1 MTTSFRCH
9 YPQCEAE
16 FVGHFLSCIFK
27 ICMLD
32 ILYILFPLNFLPFEN
47 QLKLGNIIDFLYIH
61 LVHIN
66 TITYGFFSCL
76 SMTEESQKLGISKF
90 CKIFVDDFFKKADGN
105 AIFLFLLKHALKNKN
120 ICLKKKKLLYNNCFN
135 RISQISVLSST
146 WKRSGH
152 PEIFYREIFFKNS
165 RMGKSISG

>member
-1 MTTSFRCH
+1 MRTSFRCH

-16 FVGHFLSCIFK
+16 FVGHFLRCIFK

-76 SMTEESQKLGISKF
+76 SVTEESQKLGISKF

-120 ICLKKKKLLYNNCFN
+120 ICLKKKKVAL
-135 RISQISVLSST
+135 Q
-146 WKRSGH
+146 
-152 PEIFYREIFFKNS
+152 
-165 RMGKSISG
+165 

>member
-16 FVGHFLSCIFK
+16 FVGHFLRCIFK

-32 ILYILFPLNFLPFEN
+32 ILYMLFRLNFLPFEN

-76 SMTEESQKLGISKF
+76 SVTEESQKLGISKF

-135 RISQISVLSST
+135 RISQISVLSS
-146 WKRSGH
+146 
-152 PEIFYREIFFKNS
+152 I
-165 RMGKSISG
+165 